1 MTPLVRIRTKHS
13 GGVGVKKI
21 LRSKFGRAVNLDP
34 LLGSSRRWL
43 LLVALASPALIA
55 ALSIQGCEESKPTPA
70 TTGSPAGGARSARTT
85 PTPPPA
91 PADALE
97 LVFPY
102 GSEKKL
108 WLEDVT
114 KRFNESQQ
122 TTDSGKPIVVKLLA
136 MGSGETVEEPL
147 SERLKAHLISP
158 ASGAFIKLANARS
171 QASTGGPLIE
181 STQDLVLSPVVIAM
195 WKPMAEALGWPNK
208 PIGWSEII
216 NLTKSE
222 QGWASYGFPQWGR
235 FKFGHTHPEYSNS
248 GLMAVIAQAYAGAH
262 KVNDLTVADVKS
274 QPVTDLMSDVQ
285 RGIVHYGESTGFFG
299 RKMFSSGPEFL
310 SAAVLY
316 ESVVIESADTTK
328 YTLPFPVVAIYP
340 KEGTFWTE
348 HPVGIINRPWVTPEH
363 KDAAKKYIAYLLAR
377 EQQQAAMSFGF
388 RPSDVSIPLG
398 EPFTLANGVNP
409 AEPKTTLQTPSAEV
423 INTVIEAW
431 RLHKKKS
438 HVVLVMDTSGSMR
451 KDQRIQN
458 ARAGAQQL
466 IEMLGDDDSFSFLTF
481 SNRQVWLAEEVRL
494 KDDRA
499 KLSQQAGSLMA
510 DGGTALFDSVS
521 SAFTHLQQR
530 QKADRIAAIVVL
542 TDGEDTDSRK
552 SITQLLEDVRSDE
565 ERRSIRIFTI
575 GYGNEANF
583 KQLEEIAKVTQ
594 AKFYKGT
601 PQNIRTVFKEIA
613 TFF

>member
-1 MTPLVRIRTKHS
+1 M
-13 GGVGVKKI
+13 KKI
-21 LRSKFGRAVNLDP
+21 LRSRFARAVRLDVVI
-34 LLGSSRRWL
+34 LTSKYWMW
-43 LLVALASPALIA
+43 LLVAAVAIVPIK
-55 ALSIQGCEESKPTPA
+55 GCEESKPGPAATTAPGAGSNSARATPRSDDPPTPA
-70 TTGSPAGGARSARTT
+70 G
-85 PTPPPA
+85 
-91 PADALE
+91 ALE
-97 LVFPY
+97 LIFPY

-114 KRFNESQQ
+114 KRFNADQRKS
-122 TTDSGKPIVVKLLA
+122 TSGKPIVVKLMA

-171 QASTGGPLIE
+171 QAATGGPLVE

-195 WKPMAEALGWPNK
+195 WKPMAEALGWPGK
-208 PIGWSEII
+208 PIGWAEII

-248 GLMAVIAQAYAGAH
+248 GLMAVIAQAYAGAK
-262 KVNDLTVADVKS
+262 KVNDLTVADVQS

-328 YTLPFPVVAIYP
+328 YTLPFPIVAIYP
-340 KEGTFWTE
+340 KEGTFWSE

-363 KDAAKKYIAYLLAR
+363 KDAAKTYIAYLLER
-377 EQQQAAMSFGF
+377 EQQQAAMAFGF
-388 RPSDVSIPLG
+388 RPSDVSISLG
-398 EPFTLANGVNP
+398 EPFTIANGVNP
-409 AEPKTTLQTPSAEV
+409 AEPKTTLQTPSADV
-423 INTVIEAW
+423 INSVIESW
-431 RLHKKKS
+431 RVHKKKS
-438 HVVLVMDTSGSMR
+438 HVVLVMDTSGSMK

-466 IEMLGDDDSFSFLTF
+466 IEMLGDEDRFSFLTF

-499 KLSQQAGSLMA
+499 KLSQQSASLVA

-521 SAFTHLQQR
+521 SAFAHLQQR
-530 QKADRIAAIVVL
+530 QQPDRIAAIVVL

-552 SITQLLEDVRSDE
+552 TITQLLEEVRSDE

>member
-1 MTPLVRIRTKHS
+1 MGTALCASINRGWRLPFWGTLA
-13 GGVGVKKI
+13 GVLFAFV
-21 LRSKFGRAVNLDP
+21 V
-34 LLGSSRRWL
+34 
-43 LLVALASPALIA
+43 IA
-55 ALSIQGCEESKPTPA
+55 GCEDAKPPVPTGATAPA
-70 TTGSPAGGARSARTT
+70 APNANRSPRAT
-85 PTPPPA
+85 PTPPA
-91 PADALE
+91 PPIPSDAIE

-108 WLEDVT
+108 WLDDVT
-114 KRFNESQQ
+114 NRFNAAQNK
-122 TTDSGKPIVVKLLA
+122 TDSGRQIVVKAVA

-171 QASTGGPLIE
+171 QAATGGPLVE

-208 PIGWSEII
+208 PVGWSDII
-216 NLTKSE
+216 ALTKSD
-222 QGWASYGFPQWGR
+222 QGWAKYGFPQWGR

-248 GLMAVIAQAYAGAH
+248 GLMAIIAQAYAGAG
-262 KVNDLTVADVKS
+262 KLNDLSVADVQSK
-274 QPVTDLMSDVQ
+274 PVIDLMTDVQ

-316 ESVVIESADTTK
+316 ESVVIEAADPAK

-340 KEGTFWTE
+340 KEGTFWSE

-363 KDAAKKYIAYLLAR
+363 KDAAKKYIAYLLDR
-377 EQQQAAMSFGF
+377 QQQEAALRFGF

-398 EPFTLANGVNP
+398 EPFTAANGVNA

-423 INTVIEAW
+423 INSVIELW
-431 RLHKKKS
+431 KQHKKKS

-466 IEMLGDDDSFSFLTF
+466 LEMLGDEDVFSFLAF

-494 KDDRA
+494 KDERA
-499 KLSQQAGSLMA
+499 KLSAQAGSLMA

-521 SAFTHLQQR
+521 AAFTHLQQR
-530 QKADRIAAIVVL
+530 QKPDRISAIIVL

-552 SITQLLEDVRSDE
+552 SITQLLEEVRSDE
-565 ERRSIRIFTI
+565 EKRSIRIFTI
-575 GYGNEANF
+575 GYGNEANA
-583 KQLEEIAKVTQ
+583 KQLEDIAKATQ